1 MVEGLSVWGLLA
13 LAASVAHAASDLTV
27 IAPSGTYVGI
37 INGTTP
43 NVRQFRSIPY
53 AEPPV
58 GQRRWLPPV
67 KPSTNCSTV
76 FDATVFPPSCPQF
89 VPSTPSIFNQDVP
102 EYLIYLDDQ
111 SVSAGTSA
119 EETSEDC
126 LQLAIWAPVGEK
138 EKLPVIVYFTGGGF
152 TVGGINIEAQLPHR
166 WVERTQSHIVVT
178 TKQVPTDQK
187 H

>member
-1 MVEGLSVWGLLA
+1 MAKGFHLTTLWAFV
-13 LAASVAHAASDLTV
+13 ASAVHAASNLRV
-27 IAPSGTYVGI
+27 VAPSGTYAGI

-58 GQRRWLPPV
+58 GSRRWLPPV
-67 KPSTNCSTV
+67 KLSTNSST
-76 FDATVFPPSCPQF
+76 FIDATSFPPSCPQF
-89 VPSTPSIFNQDVP
+89 IQSTPSIFNQDVP
-102 EYLIYLDDQ
+102 EYLIYIDDQ
-111 SVSAGTSA
+111 SVSAGASA

-126 LQLAIWAPVGEK
+126 LQLAIWAPLNVQ

-152 TVGGINIEAQLPHR
+152 TVGGINIKAQLPHH

-178 TKQVPTDQK
+178 TK
-187 H
+187 